1 MYTTAQEVDNVIRGS
16 CRKFSAKI
24 TINENDITDI
34 KSVKLSRG
42 SISEDAISIGNT
54 VSANAE
60 VIMKKVAYKLE
71 GQECRLSFLINGVE
85 IPMGNFTITKAVTT
99 DNLTTITMSD
109 KLSTEAE
116 KAYASELV
124 FPAKD
129 TDVLKEICE
138 SMGIEFIAEDEAL
151 TITDKPEGYTKREVI
166 GFVAAK
172 HGKNAV
178 INREGNL
185 ELKWFENVEYE
196 INKDFIQSPELQDGE
211 IEVNSLTVSTSDDTT
226 YSEGSGITEIVISN
240 PLMNKEDV
248 SSAYGCIKG
257 FLYKPANITMLLGDP
272 RLDVWDTITLEGYNI
287 PCMKIDLEFDG
298 GIKTTIQSVGKTETE
313 QSYDYKGP
321 VTKQMERYYA
331 ELVLINKAMVNKLD
345 AYEASITY
353 ATVTNLQAVAAEVT
367 GKLDVN
373 ELEASVAALGYLKA
387 DEAAL
392 EYATIKELDAAKA
405 DIDEVNSLITTTNTL
420 IFGSATGGTIQ
431 TEFSNSVIAQ
441 LGDAQ
446 IESAMIKEIV
456 ADKITGLDLNTTKF
470 KVHSEDGM
478 SYWSDNTICMYD
490 GVLGTP
496 RIQLG
501 KDGSGDYN
509 MYIWNSAGKLM
520 FDALGLTENGVSRQI
535 IRDDVVKDDA
545 NIAASKLDIDSL
557 FSVINEDSSNTLKS
571 SKILI
576 NDEGQTLDVSF
587 KTLTTLVDNLQTIQT
602 SQGTE
607 ISVIQGQISS
617 KIWKQDIESAVSTI
631 DIGGVNLLPETD
643 ETTIHEAEIPESNY
657 VDCIAEKITLVENNN
672 EYTLSFDAKA
682 GEDGVKIICYFYDPE
697 NTTSAESSTGQTSTD
712 ADGKIVV
719 TLGTEWQRYWI
730 KWKQNDTTR
739 TTKNLLIGRIYSTV
753 GTAGT
758 KCYFKALKFETGNMP
773 TDWSPAPSDINEQI
787 ETVNNTLTTKYST
800 LEQSLSEFKVTVGET
815 YATQETVTNLNTNLI
830 TNYSTTT
837 DMNSAIELSANAITT
852 SVCATMLATVGY
864 TGKNLVKVTAEN
876 TEINGITFT
885 IEDGVITANGTA
897 TGTTVL
903 NVGTYNF
910 EQRKYTLT
918 GCPENGGS
926 ETYKLDA
933 LKSGATYKAD
943 YGKGTTYNPT
953 ESEVGEYRIRIVIYA
968 GVVADN
974 LVFKPMLRYAEITD
988 DSFEIYRD
996 SVETS
1001 ITATQSSIDQLA
1013 DSIII
1018 KTETTGKVASIIL
1031 SVNGEERDGGVI
1043 DMSGL
1048 VTFSD
1053 LSTSGSTTI
1062 CGDNITTGIIKSTN
1076 YAEEYGQTTKGT
1088 KIDLSNGSIYAV
1100 NFTLTA
1106 AGKVI
1111 ATEGTF
1117 TGTVNASA
1125 GTITGDL
1132 TVTGALVG
1140 TNGWNYTG
1148 SFRNGTMYWNYL
1160 TTSGEQTGWLGP
1172 GKATLLDTGE
1182 EVVGVAF
1189 VGNSGYTSMEYNN
1202 SSVSNSVSQVL
1213 LRDYI
1218 YIKSITNVTIKPES
1232 GRIYLSGDI
1241 STAGNSI
1248 HMYRGKLVLEDYAD
1262 GTQDIICADE
1272 TTASK
1277 DIQFYIGSVKVAS
1290 LTSASVLNVSEIVN
1304 SGWFRINS
1312 YNGNFWLK
1320 NEYGLGSIQLV
1331 TEQYVAVR
1339 NNSGSYVPIKAS
1351 SFDVNSLEEF
1361 KQDIKI
1367 LQDDEA
1373 LQILN
1378 NTDIYSYKLKAEV
1391 EKGKETTKYGC
1402 VIGSKYNTPKEFL
1415 NYEENALQLSN
1426 MVGIAY
1432 KIIKN
1437 HEKRIQELENQ
1448 LAVESAL
1455 MQSLLQAN
1463 SL

>member
-1 MYTTAQEVDNVIRGS
+1 MYNTTQEIDNIIRGS

-24 TINENDITDI
+24 EVSENTITDV
-34 KSVKLSRG
+34 KSVKISRG
-42 SISEDAISIGNT
+42 IISEDKISIGNT
-54 VSANAE
+54 VSTSAQ
-60 VIMKKVAYKLE
+60 VIIKKVDFELE
-71 GQECRLSFLINGVE
+71 GQIAKLSFQINNVD
-85 IPMGNFTITKAVTT
+85 IPMGVFTITKAVTT

-109 KLSTEAE
+109 TLSILAE
-116 KAYASELV
+116 RIYVSELN
-124 FPAKD
+124 FPTND
-129 TDVLKEICE
+129 TEVMQEICE
-138 SMGIEFIAEDEAL
+138 SMGIEFVTSDSSLI
-151 TITDKPEGYTKREVI
+151 ISSKPEGYTKREII

-185 ELKWFENVEYE
+185 ELKWFNDIEYD
-196 INKDFIQSPELQDGE
+196 INKDFIQAPELQDGE
-211 IEVNSLTVSTSDDTT
+211 IEVNSLTVNTSEDDSF
-226 YSEGSGITEIVISN
+226 SEGSGITEIVTSN
-240 PLMNKEDV
+240 PLMEKEDMSV
-248 SSAYGCIKG
+248 AYNCVKG
-257 FLYKPANITMLLGDP
+257 FKYKPANITMLLGDP
-272 RLDVWDTITLEGYNI
+272 RLDAWDVVTLDDYQI
-287 PCMKIDLEFDG
+287 PCMKIELEFDG
-298 GIKTTIQSVGKTETE
+298 GIKTTIQSVGKTGTE
-313 QSYDYKGP
+313 ESYDYKGP

-331 ELVLINKAMVNKLD
+331 DLVLVNKAMVNKLD
-345 AYEASITY
+345 AEEARITY
-353 ATVTNLQAVAAEVT
+353 ATITNLQAIEAEVT
-367 GKLDVN
+367 GKLSAS
-373 ELEASVAALGYLKA
+373 ELEASVAELGYLKA
-387 DEAAL
+387 TEADL
-392 EYATIKELDAAKA
+392 TYATISELNAAKA
-405 DIDEVNSLITTTNTL
+405 DITEVNSLITNTNTL
-420 IFGSATGGTIQ
+420 IFGSATGTTIQ
-431 TEFSNSVIAQ
+431 TDFSNSVIAQ

-446 IESAMIKEIV
+446 IKSAMIEEI
-456 ADKITGLDLNTTKF
+456 AAEKITGLDINTTKLTI
-470 KVHSEDGM
+470 HSEDGM
-478 SYWSDNTICMYD
+478 SYWKDNTIYMYD

-509 MYIWNSAGKLM
+509 IYIWNAAGKLM
-520 FDALGLTENGVSRQI
+520 FDALGLTENGVTRQI

-571 SKILI
+571 SKILLD
-576 NDEGQTLDVSF
+576 DEGQTLDVSF
-587 KTLTTLVDNLQTIQT
+587 KTLTTLVDNLQTIQS

-617 KIWKQDIESAVSTI
+617 KIWQQDIESAVNTI
-631 DIGGVNLLPETD
+631 NIGGVNLLSGTD

-657 VDCIAEKITLVENNN
+657 VDCIAEKVALVENNN

-682 GEDGVKIICYFYDPE
+682 DEDGVKIICYFYDQD

-719 TLGTEWQRYWI
+719 TLGTEWKRYWI
-730 KWKQNDTTR
+730 KWKQSDTTS

-773 TDWSPAPSDINEQI
+773 TDWSPAPSDVSEQI
-787 ETVNNTLTTKYST
+787 ETVNNTLATKYST

-815 YATQETVTNLNTNLI
+815 YATQETVTNLNTNLV

-864 TGKNLVKVTAEN
+864 TGKNLVKVTAES
-876 TEINGITFT
+876 TTVNGITFT

-897 TGTTVL
+897 TATAVL

-918 GCPENGGS
+918 GCPESGGS

-953 ESEVGEYRIRIVIYA
+953 ETEVGEYRIRIVIYA

-988 DSFEIYRD
+988 DSFEVYRD

-1013 DSIII
+1013 DSITI
-1018 KTETTGKVASIIL
+1018 KTETTGKVASIVL
-1031 SVNGEERDGGVI
+1031 SVNGEERDGGTI

-1106 AGKVI
+1106 AGNVVCNNMKATNGSFYGVVEMSSGKVGNWLVEDGYL
-1111 ATEGTF
+1111 TSSYK
-1117 TGTVNASA
+1117 TGAPGLLEEFAIQPITSDISQPCIMSMHRAINSYGEVVPLS
-1125 GTITGDL
+1125 TKFFWYITGDGSAYFDYEVTTFQVNIRDADNVA
-1132 TVTGALVG
+1132 TVGKMWTDS
-1140 TNGWNYTG
+1140 TNLYISYLG
-1148 SFRNGTMYWNYL
+1148 SGGYIDVR
-1160 TTSGEQTGWLGP
+1160 TTSAVRVT
-1172 GKATLLDTGE
+1172 
-1182 EVVGVAF
+1182 
-1189 VGNSGYTSMEYNN
+1189 N
-1202 SSVSNSVSQVL
+1202 SSG
-1213 LRDYI
+1213 
-1218 YIKSITNVTIKPES
+1218 S
-1232 GRIYLSGDI
+1232 GFMPI
-1241 STAGNSI
+1241 
-1248 HMYRGKLVLEDYAD
+1248 
-1262 GTQDIICADE
+1262 
-1272 TTASK
+1272 
-1277 DIQFYIGSVKVAS
+1277 
-1290 LTSASVLNVSEIVN
+1290 SASAFN
-1304 SGWFRINS
+1304 INS
-1312 YNGNFWLK
+1312 R
-1320 NEYGLGSIQLV
+1320 V
-1331 TEQYVAVR
+1331 
-1339 NNSGSYVPIKAS
+1339 
-1351 SFDVNSLEEF
+1351 EF
-1361 KQDIKI
+1361 KQDISCLDVMETLKI
-1367 LQDDEA
+1367 IA
-1373 LQILN
+1373 G
-1378 NTDIYSYKLKAEV
+1378 TDIYKYHLKTDIEN
-1391 EKGKETTKYGC
+1391 GKIEQKYGAI
-1402 VIGSKYNTPKEFL
+1402 IGANYNTDEAIM
-1415 NYEENALQLSN
+1415 NYEKTGISTADMISITFRGLQIALD
-1426 MVGIAY
+1426 
-1432 KIIKN
+1432 K
-1437 HEKRIQELENQ
+1437 IQELENQ
-1448 LAVESAL
+1448 LAVANTL
-1455 MQSLLQAN
+1455 IQSLIQAN